1 MNATIIFV
9 GKSLAFER
17 QNPSPFPTIV
27 ILTLIQSHD
36 RPQERNNNGDS
47 GYDKDYG

>member
-17 QNPSPFPTIV
+17 QNPRPVPTIV
-27 ILTLIQSHD
+27 ILTLIQFRD
-36 RPQERNNNGDS
+36 RPRERNEDGEA
-47 GYDKDYG
+47 GCDKE